1 MKPQSSRIFWI
12 FLIVAGAGWGGS
24 ISLTKIAATSGYH
37 PLTLL
42 FWQLAL
48 TALILLARLAVTKTA
63 LPLNRNHLVFYAF
76 AGTLGTT
83 LPDALAY
90 FIAPNLPAG
99 VISIVYALVP
109 MMTFVLAI
117 AFRCER
123 FELKRLAGVLLG
135 LAAVVLLTAPDINPK
150 EPVVPIWVFLLVM
163 AGLCYAAE
171 SIFAIFYMPKNDNP
185 LTLLTGMN
193 IASLVFVVPVMLAT
207 DTSFSIH
214 TYFGKPE
221 IALFIS
227 TLIHIA
233 CYAGYLYLLRH
244 TGAIFASQI
253 SYVVTLSGVLWGM
266 IIFRETHN
274 AWVWLAL
281 AAAITGLA
289 LVNQRRA
296 L

>member
-1 MKPQSSRIFWI
+1 MITRNTNILWI

-24 ISLTKIAATSGYH
+24 ISLTKIAATSGYQ

-42 FWQLAL
+42 FWQLIMSAV
-48 TALILLARLAVTKTA
+48 ILLARLTITKTR
-63 LPLNRNHLVFYAF
+63 LPLSPAHLIFYSF

-117 AFRCER
+117 AFRCEQ
-123 FELKRLAGVLLG
+123 FALKRLAGVLLG
-135 LAAVVLLTAPDINPK
+135 LAAVVLLTAPDINPAQ
-150 EPVVPIWVFLLVM
+150 PVAPLWIFLLVL
-163 AGLCYAAE
+163 AGFCYAAE
-171 SIFAIFYMPKNDNP
+171 SVFAIFYMPKNDNP

-193 IASLVFVVPVMLAT
+193 IASIIFVVPVMLAT
-207 DTSFSIH
+207 DTSFAIQN
-214 TYFGKPE
+214 YFGVPE
-221 IALFIS
+221 TALVVS

-233 CYAGYLYLLRH
+233 CYAGYLHLLRH

-253 SYVVTLSGVLWGM
+253 SYIVTLSGVVWGM
-266 IIFRETHN
+266 VIFNESHS
-274 AWVWLAL
+274 AWIWLAL
-281 AAAITGLA
+281 TAAITGLA
-289 LVNQRRA
+289 LVNQRKEH
-296 L
+296 